1 MYNNDVIYNNKRI
14 MYKGINVM
22 LNVKEIENTSAISI
36 TTEFLTDLTNQ
47 LGKNFENISYV
58 ATLKN
63 GDTKVFDSLDS
74 ICGYENALEKRIV
87 KLEII
92 AYNAQ
97 NESSYLFLMKK
108 DKTSIHGIVSTKDK
122 ITTNTICKDL
132 DYIIRRHSE
141 GAVYSYIAAQNF
153 WEFTEKVFFILLC
166 ISLFTF
172 DNTSNSENISVIL
185 ILTKYLIPLLE
196 LSLMFLVL
204 MKGIHKILQYFF
216 PIIIFEI
223 GDEIKCNSK
232 RMGLKKNIIW
242 AIFVAIF
249 ASVVGSFIYAGL
261 TRSETPSKIPT
272 EQSNTLP

>member
-1 MYNNDVIYNNKRI
+1 
-14 MYKGINVM
+14 M

-36 TTEFLTDLTNQ
+36 TTEFLTDLANQ
-47 LGKNFENISYV
+47 LGKNFEYISYV

-63 GDTKVFDSLDS
+63 GDTKVFNSLDA

-92 AYNAQ
+92 SYSAQ

-108 DKTSIHGIVSTKDK
+108 DKTSIHGTVSTKDS
-122 ITTNTICKDL
+122 ITTSTICKEL

-141 GAVYSYIAAQNF
+141 GAVYSYIATQSF

-166 ISLFTF
+166 IALFTF
-172 DNTSNSENISVIL
+172 DNTSSNENTSVVF
-185 ILTKYLIPLLE
+185 ILTNYLIPLLE
-196 LSLMFLVL
+196 LSLMLLVL
-204 MKGIHKILQYFF
+204 MKGLHKILQYFF
-216 PIIIFEI
+216 PVIIFEI

-232 RMGLKKNIIW
+232 RIGLKKNIIW

-261 TRSETPSKIPT
+261 TKSETPSKTPT
-272 EQSNTLP
+272 EQSNILP